1 MAGLVRLRARLER
14 VADKAPKPTV
24 VQPDLSYLAGWEI
37 DRLREIGA
45 AISGSAA
52 RDPEAVKE
60 FEDIIAKCPPLPPGA
75 SLRLRPRFP
84 SSLLNYWRRLASK
97 DPRFPRGV
105 YSASNLSYHAND
117 RLQELAMQYGWD
129 PDTDDTAG
137 IADVDDWDD
146 EDYAELI
153 DLLWDALSLS
163 ERNLQGN
170 GRFRESQ

>member
-1 MAGLVRLRARLER
+1 MAGLIRLRARLER
-14 VADKAPKPTV
+14 VADKAPKPTAV
-24 VQPDLSYLAGWEI
+24 RPDLSYLAGWEI

-45 AISGSAA
+45 GISGPGA
-52 RDPEAVKE
+52 RDPVAVKE
-60 FEDIIAKCPPLPPGA
+60 FEAIIAKCPPLPPGA
-75 SLRLRPRFP
+75 PLRLRPRFP
-84 SSLLNYWRRLASK
+84 PSLLNYWRRLASK
-97 DPRFPRGV
+97 DPRFPRGA

-137 IADVDDWDD
+137 IADVDEWGD
-146 EDYAELI
+146 EDCAELI

-170 GRFRESQ
+170 WRFRESQ